1 MTQVVLTRNI
11 EGFPSDQ
18 DFELVP
24 VPDQTIGDDQI
35 RIKPLLL
42 SVDPYQRGK
51 FKASEVGQTISNI
64 GVAEVL
70 ESTSDN
76 YNVGDLITG
85 FEIPWATEIIV
96 DAVGFGPA
104 VQVEGIRLEEHMHL
118 LSLTGLTAYF
128 GLYDICEPKE
138 GETVLVSGA
147 AGSVG
152 SIVGQLAKI
161 RGCKVVGTC
170 GSDEKCDYLINELK
184 FDAALNYKNYE
195 NSAQFKEALAE
206 VLPEGI
212 DNFFDNVGGDVNDAA
227 LQLINNFARIS
238 ICGQISQY
246 NVEKP
251 PLGPRLLGSLIYKN
265 ARIEGFAVMRWVQR
279 FKEATV
285 ELSKLILEGKLTQ
298 REHVLKG
305 IESVPEAFVS
315 LFTGANIGKVFVDLR
330 E

>member
-1 MTQVVLTRNI
+1 MTQVVLSRNI
-11 EGFPSDQ
+11 QGFPSNE
-18 DFELVP
+18 DFQVVP
-24 VPDQTIGDDQI
+24 VPDQSLGPNQL

-42 SVDPYQRGK
+42 SVDPYQRGV
-51 FKASEVGQTISNI
+51 FKASEVGQTITNT

-76 YNVGDLITG
+76 FKVGDIITG
-85 FEIPWATEIIV
+85 FGIPWATEFIV
-96 DAVGFGPA
+96 DDANFRPA
-104 VQVEGIRLEEHMHL
+104 VIAEGIRLEENMHL
-118 LSLTGLTAYF
+118 LNLTGLTAYF

-161 RGCKVVGTC
+161 KGCKVVGTC
-170 GSDEKCDYLINELK
+170 GSDEKCDYLVNELK

-195 NSAQFKEALAE
+195 NSEQFKEALAE

-227 LQLINNFARIS
+227 LQLINSFARIS
-238 ICGQISQY
+238 ICGQISMY
-246 NVEKP
+246 NAEKP
-251 PLGPRLLGSLIYKN
+251 PLGPRLLTSLIYKN
-265 ARIEGFAVMRWVQR
+265 ARIEGFVVSQWAEQ
-279 FKEATV
+279 FPEAIG
-285 ELSKLILEGKLTQ
+285 ELVKLLLEGKLSH

-305 IESVPEAFVS
+305 IESVPDAFVS
-315 LFTGANIGKVFVDLR
+315 LFTGANTGKVFVDLR